1 MDVRCRQSDLQSQ
14 DAPIARGLRS
24 FFSAMGEQDG
34 SDYTAP
40 QSVSDLLVLQKDYG
54 IRFPGS
60 IMTSFIGGCDGPA
73 DTPDPIPN
81 SEVKRPGGEN
91 TLTGK
96 IAAAAFYV
104 INLRPFVGTFLFLY
118 LLNRKKK
125 FMDFSSVSLGMVK
138 YGSCHFERDR

>member
-1 MDVRCRQSDLQSQ
+1 MPEDSV
-14 DAPIARGLRS
+14 P
-24 FFSAMGEQDG
+24 FSPEGEQDG

-104 INLRPFVGTFLFLY
+104 KKSDPCLLRRGFLRTYRNSFL
-118 LLNRKKK
+118 
-125 FMDFSSVSLGMVK
+125 MI
-138 YGSCHFERDR
+138 